1 VRLALEVIHANN
13 MKNTV
18 ELKAEIPLEHE
29 NQSAITVA

>member
-1 VRLALEVIHANN
+1 

-29 NQSAITVA
+29 NQSAITVV